1 MKRRRI
7 VFAVSTLAVLLG
19 FGWLLIISRQDSA
32 DSARIKDAAR
42 ALFTGNPQTS
52 QAGQKTIE
60 EFGSRATAVLARQAS
75 RKEGLLM
82 RLRRKVSP
90 LVPQSWRARISRL
103 LPARD
108 PFVEKVGAL
117 RALGLLGT
125 NAVTAVPAME
135 VALTEPQSPVAWEAA
150 VALAKTGEEGI
161 PPLIR
166 SIQSSNSSARLAA
179 VYGLSLAGTNAA
191 PAVTNL
197 VGLLSDSNLALRV
210 AVQDS
215 LLRIG
220 APAVEPLARA
230 ALALDEHT
238 RTGAVHVLHVALCDT
253 RAAMQTFIRASRSDD
268 PVIRGFAAHALGQVR
283 PWETN
288 AVLVLVE
295 LLDDPVALVRLA
307 ATRSLYASGLRAAPA
322 VPRLAAQLRDESSVL
337 REATLETLARLGA
350 HARPA
355 LPELESC
362 LGDPSESVRRAATN
376 AVASVRAGGASPRL
390 P

>member
-1 MKRRRI
+1 
-7 VFAVSTLAVLLG
+7 
-19 FGWLLIISRQDSA
+19 
-32 DSARIKDAAR
+32 
-42 ALFTGNPQTS
+42 
-52 QAGQKTIE
+52 
-60 EFGSRATAVLARQAS
+60 
-75 RKEGLLM
+75 
-82 RLRRKVSP
+82 
-90 LVPQSWRARISRL
+90 
-103 LPARD
+103 
-108 PFVEKVGAL
+108 
-117 RALGLLGT
+117 
-125 NAVTAVPAME
+125 
-135 VALTEPQSPVAWEAA
+135 
-150 VALAKTGEEGI
+150 
-161 PPLIR
+161 
-166 SIQSSNSSARLAA
+166 
-179 VYGLSLAGTNAA
+179 
-191 PAVTNL
+191 
-197 VGLLSDSNLALRV
+197 
-210 AVQDS
+210 
-215 LLRIG
+215 
-220 APAVEPLARA
+220 
-230 ALALDEHT
+230 
-238 RTGAVHVLHVALCDT
+238 
-253 RAAMQTFIRASRSDD
+253 MQTFIRASRSDD